1 MVMKLN
7 SVKNDYI
14 GVDDFA
20 IEMNEQY
27 CRRLAMERNW
37 MRLGRW
43 IVLASI
49 IALTAFLAC
58 GCASIQSA
66 YNTLGGASSII
77 EQLDAAYDVW
87 KANYEA
93 DGGTIG
99 NDAATVE
106 AAEPVP
112 SGTDAVPFS
121 SLVWTY
127 GGFNGSSA
135 ILGTPRLSGAS
146 CNGSTYSYKWDVGMS
161 AWGASDSDYS
171 KSICAV
177 FIERNGQWVGGK
189 FDWVSVSRTSRGL
202 GHLEFYSGWNESLPL
217 SGRVAFVVVNANG
230 KARSNVVVAEVK

>member
-1 MVMKLN
+1 MVAKGKHKMKKHLGI
-7 SVKNDYI
+7 I
-14 GVDDFA
+14 GTS
-20 IEMNEQY
+20 
-27 CRRLAMERNW
+27 LA
-37 MRLGRW
+37 
-43 IVLASI
+43 
-49 IALTAFLAC
+49 LAC
-58 GCASIQSA
+58 LMGSGCASIKSA
-66 YNTLGGASSII
+66 YNTLGGADSII

-121 SLVWTY
+121 SLVWAY

-135 ILGTPRLSGAS
+135 ILDTPRLSNAS

-171 KSICAV
+171 KSICAAFV
-177 FIERNGQWVGGK
+177 ERDGQLVGGK
-189 FDWVSVSRTSRGL
+189 FDWVSVSRSSRGL

-217 SGRVAFVVVNANG
+217 SGRVVFVVVNANG
-230 KARSNVVVAEVK
+230 KLRSNVILADVK